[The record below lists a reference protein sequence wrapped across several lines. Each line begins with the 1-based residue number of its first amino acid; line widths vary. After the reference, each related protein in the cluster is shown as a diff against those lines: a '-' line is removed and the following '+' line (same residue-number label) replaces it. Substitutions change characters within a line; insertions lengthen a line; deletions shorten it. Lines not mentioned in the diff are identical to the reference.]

1 MIQNTTRKDGRISNM
16 FRIMIK
22 ESPERDDVLLV
33 LQEGLSEAEAHE
45 IMLMYQDAGK
55 TDLVLE
61 EYYPEATRM
70 GRNPELH

>member
-1 MIQNTTRKDGRISNM
+1 MQGRVPNK

-22 ESPERDDVLLV
+22 ESPDNPNVLLV
-33 LQEGLSEAEAHE
+33 LQEGLSEADAAE
-45 IMLMYQDAGK
+45 ILMMYQADGK

-61 EYYPEATRM
+61 EYNPEAHRM

>member
-1 MIQNTTRKDGRISNM
+1 MIQNTPYKNGRVPNK

-22 ESPERDDVLLV
+22 ENPERDDVLLV
-33 LQEGLSEAEAHE
+33 LHEGLSENDAAE
-45 IMLMYQDAGK
+45 ILMMYEADGK
-55 TDLVLE
+55 TDLILE